1 MELRC
6 TGREGR
12 LPAGWGRKGTAA
24 RIAGW
29 KAVIQSARL
38 LQGRSPCR
46 RRAVSL
52 QTTEPGCHPPN
63 VFGSGQPRNPHIPGE
78 TPRTSKLLSP
88 GLT

>member
-38 LQGRSPCR
+38 LQGRSPVDDVLSRCR
-46 RRAVSL
+46 
-52 QTTEPGCHPPN
+52 P
-63 VFGSGQPRNPHIPGE
+63 
-78 TPRTSKLLSP
+78 LSP
-88 GLT
+88 VATHPMCSGLASHETHTSQEKHQEPASCCPRD